1 MNLVPEG
8 RSPSSSTTRGNRDRS
23 AHAPR
28 RALSWARQVIAD
40 QGVEVCDGLVAVY
53 GSQADISAACGFA
66 RNDGRVYAYLRGLA
80 AGGVARCD
88 RGVVLFDPQRLELM
102 ERALVVRRLTPR
114 AMEVA
119 GILGQQFGR
128 PAADGTVTL
137 ERDSGQNSGPPT
149 PPRLADMGD
158 ALSMTRSSA
167 QRHVSS
173 LRSHGYLVGGRW
185 RGGPLR
191 LVPDG
196 GPEPGQVV
204 WQLVNAQAELVRLLS
219 LAHTLRDEEQCLRD
233 AIDGGDGP
241 AEGGPAAALSQLAET
256 QAALIDAFSAA
267 HGLRD
272 QIDSLYRL
280 LAGSAPSAPTLRA
293 EKGAE
298 RGAEGAVSSAER
310 GADQEEKI
318 RKDMQSSSLFSSH
331 RGAESP
337 GQGAG
342 ATARNGAR
350 TAAED
355 AGSQTASAAERPG
368 GDGWDAVELPLMCTD
383 LVDACQAN
391 GLQGANNWPGLVQ
404 ALGAYTKDQVVAAQ
418 RALANDVMSKRP
430 ITNPFGLLAKVA
442 APEHPRHMSYFRPV
456 RTEPLLRRPSP
467 IDQPDE
473 VDDDDLEDY
482 DRRAAEAVAALEAS
496 GASDEL
502 AALDDHARAHTF
514 QFAPLVFESL
524 SEPARCR
531 ARAKAW
537 RALHPLPSPTV
548 LEQGKDQL

>member
-1 MNLVPEG
+1 
-8 RSPSSSTTRGNRDRS
+8 
-23 AHAPR
+23 
-28 RALSWARQVIAD
+28 
-40 QGVEVCDGLVAVY
+40 LVAVY

-137 ERDSGQNSGPPT
+137 ERDSGQSSGPT
-149 PPRLADMGD
+149 NPPRLADMGD
-158 ALSMTRSSA
+158 VLGMTRSSA
-167 QRHVSS
+167 HRHVSS

-204 WQLVNAQAELVRLLS
+204 RQLVNAQAELVRLLS

-233 AIDGGDGP
+233 AIDGGDEP
-241 AEGGPAAALSQLAET
+241 AEGGPTAALSQLAET

-272 QIDSLYRL
+272 QIDSLYGL
-280 LAGSAPSAPTLRA
+280 LAGSAPSAPALRA
-293 EKGAE
+293 EK
-298 RGAEGAVSSAER
+298 GAEGAVSSAER
-310 GADQEEKI
+310 GADREEKI
-318 RKDMQSSSLFSSH
+318 RNDMQSSSLFSSH
-331 RGAESP
+331 RGAESA

-355 AGSQTASAAERPG
+355 TGSQTASAAERPG
-368 GDGWDAVELPLMCTD
+368 EDGWHAVELPLMCSD

-430 ITNPFGLLAKVA
+430 ITTPFGLLAKVA